1 MANTS
6 LAHPAQR
13 ERKENATPKLST
25 RHERGIALGIERF
38 EEIVRVGP
46 WEWEVPSCSASPGE
60 EAVYVANLNHGRC
73 SCPDRPPADER
84 CKHETAARYKKAKT
98 ATCIGCGGRF
108 RHRDLYDVGED
119 SLTFFEGDV
128 LCGGCARDH
137 SVL

>member
-1 MANTS
+1 MDTKS

-25 RHERGIALGIERF
+25 RHERGIAFGIERF
-38 EEIVRVGP
+38 EEITRVGP
-46 WEWEVPSCSASPGE
+46 WEWEVPSCSGDHAYT
-60 EAVYVANLNHGRC
+60 VNLKIRTC
-73 SCPDRPPADER
+73 PCPDRTPEGEED
-84 CKHETAARYKKAKT
+84 KHDVAVRYKKANT

-108 RHRDLYDVGED
+108 RHRDLFDVGEE

-137 SVL
+137 GVL

>member
-1 MANTS
+1 MDTKS
-6 LAHPAQR
+6 LAHPAQH
-13 ERKENATPKLST
+13 TTHPKTT

-38 EEIVRVGP
+38 DEIVCVGP
-46 WEWEVPSCSASPGE
+46 WEWEVPSCSASPGGH
-60 EAVYVANLNHGRC
+60 AYVVNLKTRTC
-73 SCPDRPPADER
+73 PCPDRTPEGEED
-84 CKHETAARYKKAKT
+84 KHVVAARYKKAKT

-137 SVL
+137 GVL

>member
-1 MANTS
+1 MTNIS

-13 ERKENATPKLST
+13 TT
-25 RHERGIALGIERF
+25 RHERGIALGIEKF

-46 WEWEVPSCSASPGE
+46 WEWEVPSCSGDHA
-60 EAVYVANLNHGRC
+60 YVVNLKTRTC
-73 SCPDRPPADER
+73 PCPDRTPEGEED
-84 CKHETAARYKKAKT
+84 KHVVAACYKKAKT

-108 RHRDLYDVGED
+108 RHRDLFDVGED

-137 SVL
+137 GVL

>member
-1 MANTS
+1 MTNIS
-6 LAHPAQR
+6 LAHPAHPSTQ
-13 ERKENATPKLST
+13 PKTT

-38 EEIVRVGP
+38 DEIVRVGP
-46 WEWEVPSCSASPGE
+46 WEWEVPSCSASPGDH
-60 EAVYVANLNHGRC
+60 AYVVNLKTRTC
-73 SCPDRPPADER
+73 PCPDRTPEGEQD
-84 CKHETAARYKKAKT
+84 KHVVAARYKKAKT

-137 SVL
+137 GVL